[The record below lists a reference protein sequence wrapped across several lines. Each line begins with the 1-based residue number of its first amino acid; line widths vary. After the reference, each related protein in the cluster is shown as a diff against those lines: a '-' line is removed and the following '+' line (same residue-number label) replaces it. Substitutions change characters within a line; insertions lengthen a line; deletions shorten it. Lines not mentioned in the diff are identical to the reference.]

1 MRMNCHAGKYSRK
14 EHKYVCLKE
23 GNEKFQGHHEKN
35 QQNRHR
41 GHAKSVYSPKRAE
54 NKYKTDKRQYHY
66 MPAKHISE
74 KTHAKGESLGYKA
87 YQLNWEKDGI
97 QPYRHAIRNK
107 VFKIIGIR

>member
-1 MRMNCHAGKYSRK
+1 
-14 EHKYVCLKE
+14 
-23 GNEKFQGHHEKN
+23 
-35 QQNRHR
+35 
-41 GHAKSVYSPKRAE
+41 
-54 NKYKTDKRQYHY
+54 

-107 VFKIIGIR
+107 VFKIIGKPLFFYAGIKNHNQGHHGQSACYSQVARGRSSKREQPQKVKRKNKEKKSSEIAQMLIPELFA